1 MNYCIE
7 IDSAKKNNFIPL
19 PELEEKGWSY
29 SSVYFL
35 EDIRDVYICLCSV
48 CGYWT
53 IDDIYDK
60 IKKADTVNDK
70 QRKWTKRQV
79 LEIVNALRN
88 FGLLSLDGKTLKD
101 VLFETEIGQPLSEK
115 DKEFFV
121 DIYLNYFRFKEFHS
135 FFLKASKYTTD
146 DLQNNSQMILTAI
159 TSGRFINLVIRKIG
173 EQIETTEF
181 DDKYS
186 AVRRF
191 WDVYLKWGT
200 FLGLLN
206 KFPIKQVG
214 ITTNPSVKA
223 LQCVYFKKD
232 MSADFSVFE
241 YLLSKFRDTYI
252 YIPDAI
258 YSIVKDLRYSLEDIK
273 QKLLDECMY
282 RDEYRAQSTSSFYIN
297 QKENFLFPKLGNTY
311 ITHLLKI

>member
-7 IDSAKKNNFIPL
+7 IDSVKKNNFIPL
-19 PELEEKGWSY
+19 PESKEKGWSY

-35 EDIRDVYICLCSV
+35 EDIRDVYIYLSSV
-48 CGYWT
+48 RGHRT
-53 IDDIYDK
+53 IEDIYNK
-60 IKKADTVNDK
+60 IKEVNTVNDK

-88 FGLLSLDGKTLKD
+88 FGLLSLDGETLKD
-101 VLFETEIGQPLSEK
+101 VFFETDMGQHLSEK
-115 DKEFFV
+115 DKEVFV
-121 DIYLNYFRFKEFHS
+121 DIYLNYFRFKEFHN
-135 FFLKASKYTTD
+135 FFLKAGKYTTD
-146 DLQNNSQMILTAI
+146 DLQNNSQVVLTAI
-159 TSGRFINLVIRKIG
+159 TSGRFINLVIQKFEER
-173 EQIETTEF
+173 IEATEF
-181 DDKYS
+181 DDKHS
-186 AVRRF
+186 AVKRF
-191 WDVYLKWGT
+191 WDVYLKWGS

-232 MSADFSVFE
+232 MPADFSVFE

-258 YSIVKDLRYSLEDIK
+258 YSIAKDLRYSLEDIK

-297 QKENFLFPKLGNTY
+297 QKENFLFPKIGNTY